1 MNESVKKW
9 LEEKRAELAGRRDVA
24 IFIEAKDVLDAIE
37 QLSKPRLF
45 SDSRLVESL
54 RWQYSECETRK
65 QFLRKVLN
73 SNLSGRMRIA
83 RSRKIRT
90 LKLKEEEPE
99 KQDKIS
105 PKTRDITN

>member
-45 SDSRLVESL
+45 SDSRFLSLV
-54 RWQYSECETRK
+54 T
-65 QFLRKVLN
+65 
-73 SNLSGRMRIA
+73 I
-83 RSRKIRT
+83 
-90 LKLKEEEPE
+90 
-99 KQDKIS
+99 
-105 PKTRDITN
+105 

>member
-1 MNESVKKW
+1 
-9 LEEKRAELAGRRDVA
+9 
-24 IFIEAKDVLDAIE
+24 
-37 QLSKPRLF
+37 
-45 SDSRLVESL
+45 
-54 RWQYSECETRK
+54 
-65 QFLRKVLN
+65 
-73 SNLSGRMRIA
+73 MRIA

>member
-45 SDSRLVESL
+45 SDSFGRESAL
-54 RWQYSECETRK
+54 AVFRMRNPKAIFEESAHRTIQICRAECELPGAAK
-65 QFLRKVLN
+65 YG
-73 SNLSGRMRIA
+73 LS
-83 RSRKIRT
+83 S
-90 LKLKEEEPE
+90 
-99 KQDKIS
+99 
-105 PKTRDITN
+105 

>member
-45 SDSRLVESL
+45 
-54 RWQYSECETRK
+54 
-65 QFLRKVLN
+65 F
-73 SNLSGRMRIA
+73 
-83 RSRKIRT
+83 
-90 LKLKEEEPE
+90 KLKE
-99 KQDKIS
+99 IG
-105 PKTRDITN
+105 RAHV